1 MLAISTSLQNE
12 WCLLFISLIFWATL
26 APMASAFPLPNSSP
40 LYQFEG
46 QVRLRHLYTA
56 DEQTHLFLEIL
67 QDGQVRGSRHQNAF
81 SLLEIKAVKPGII
94 RMQGAKT
101 SLFLCMTSNGHLY
114 GSEHYSEESCNFR
127 EKVLH
132 DGYNLYYSEHYDIPV
147 SLSSTGTLSRNR
159 QLPPFSQFL
168 PLVNRVPLDPV
179 FVDYNF
185 YEQELDIE
193 SADPLSM
200 MGQAPGFMSPSYVF

>member
-1 MLAISTSLQNE
+1 MLAISASLPSE
-12 WCLLFISLIFWATL
+12 RCLLFLGLIVWAAW
-26 APMASAFPLPNSSP
+26 APSASAFPLPNSNP
-40 LYQFEG
+40 LYQFDG

-56 DEQTHLFLEIL
+56 DEQTHLFLEISL
-67 QDGQVRGSRHQNAF
+67 DGKVRGSRHQNPF
-81 SLLEIKAVKPGII
+81 SLLEIKAIKQGVI
-94 RMQGAKT
+94 RMQGVKT

-114 GSEHYSEESCNFR
+114 GSEHYSEEACNFR
-127 EKVLH
+127 EKVLQ

-185 YEQELDIE
+185 YEQELDVE

-200 MGQAPGFMSPSYVF
+200 TGQAPGFMSPSYIF

>member
-1 MLAISTSLQNE
+1 MLAISASLQSM
-12 WCLLFISLIFWATL
+12 WCLLFLSLIFWAAF
-26 APMASAFPLPNSSP
+26 APTASAFPLPNSSP
-40 LYQFEG
+40 LYQFDG

-67 QDGQVRGSRHQNAF
+67 LDGRVRGSKNQNPF
-81 SLLEIKAVKPGII
+81 SLLEIKAVKPGVI
-94 RMQGAKT
+94 RMQGAQT
-101 SLFLCMTSNGHLY
+101 SRFLCMTSSGHLY
-114 GSEHYSEESCNFR
+114 GSEHYSEEACNFR

-147 SLSSTGTLSRNR
+147 SLSSTGALSRNR

-168 PLVNRVPLDPV
+168 PLVNRIPLDPV
-179 FVDYNF
+179 FVDYDF
-185 YEQELDIE
+185 YEQELDVE

>member
-1 MLAISTSLQNE
+1 MLGISASLSNK
-12 WCLLFISLIFWATL
+12 WTPLFLSIIFWAAVTPL
-26 APMASAFPLPNSSP
+26 ASAFPLSNSNP
-40 LYQFEG
+40 LYQFDG

-56 DEQTHLFLEIL
+56 DEQTHLFLQIL
-67 QDGQVRGSRHQNAF
+67 LDGKVSGSRHQNHF
-81 SLLEIKAVKPGII
+81 SLLEIKAVKSGIV
-94 RMQGAKT
+94 RMQGVKT

-114 GSEHYSEESCNFR
+114 GSEHYSEEACNFR

-132 DGYNLYYSEHYDIPV
+132 DGYNLYYSEHYNIPV
-147 SLSSTGTLSRNR
+147 SLSSTGALSRNR

-179 FVDYNF
+179 FVDYDF
-185 YEQELDIE
+185 YEQELDVE
-193 SADPLSM
+193 SSDPLSM